1 MLRKVF
7 SISIFI
13 SIVFFVLYSQPII
26 SAIAHTGF
34 VLGIPSALVYI
45 VAVWIMLIVL
55 LMWIT
60 SKKQYTEK

>member
-13 SIVFFVLYSQPII
+13 SIVFFVLFSQPIV

-45 VAVWIMLIVL
+45 VSIWILLIVL
-55 LMWIT
+55 LLWIT
-60 SKKQYTEK
+60 SKKQYTEN

>member
-13 SIVFFVLYSQPII
+13 SIVFFVLFSQPIV
-26 SAIAHTGF
+26 SAIAHAGF

-45 VAVWIMLIVL
+45 VSIWILLIVL
-55 LMWIT
+55 LLWIT
-60 SKKQYTEK
+60 SKKQYTEN